1 MLEKSEILIV
11 IFVLLIIF
19 YLVISF
25 GARSSKKKTSSPEI
39 KSYMLSVRILIGIIA
54 VVGLILWSFI

>member
-1 MLEKSEILIV
+1 M
-11 IFVLLIIF
+11 F

-25 GARSSKKKTSSPEI
+25 GAGNYKKKTSSPEI

-54 VVGLILWSFI
+54 VVALILWSFI